1 MKPQSLIATNTLGM
15 GARPG
20 ELESCKS
27 DPKGWIL
34 AQINSPDDLND
45 AYREAPSAFDLIAGQ
60 RKNRGRMK
68 KNLIEKQDEEAFSE
82 RQKSLSA
89 FVAHH
94 NHELALRHQQAVDSQ
109 TSFVERWAWF
119 WFNRFTVSAR
129 DNHLRMVAGAFER
142 EAIRPHI
149 FGKFGDMLAASTLHP
164 AMIYY
169 LDNVKSVGPNS
180 AFAKMYGGKHN
191 ENLGREVLELHTMG
205 VGGGYTIDDIT
216 ALSYGLTGWTH
227 ASPKKGYKT
236 IFKKNRHEREPA
248 IMLGKTYP
256 THGPEQIHNMLSD
269 LAVHPS
275 TARHIAENLAA
286 HFISG
291 TPPQSAIDAL
301 KDNYLKTGGD
311 LKELALCLVEL
322 DEVWGQ
328 SGWTFKR
335 PDEYI
340 VSVGRALPVW
350 EDHFNPKIAQLLGQ
364 PLMQA
369 PGPDGWVQTGED
381 WVNTENILIRLGWL
395 RRALQSL
402 PSWVNAEFFMEEALG
417 GHVSRKTG
425 EILSKPLL
433 RNELLA
439 LGLTSPE
446 FLRR

>member
-1 MKPQSLIATNTLGM
+1 MKPQTLIATNTLGM

-20 ELESCKS
+20 EIEACKS
-27 DPKGWIL
+27 DPKAWVK
-34 AQINSPDDLND
+34 AQIENPGALNENY
-45 AYREAPSAFDLIAGQ
+45 AEAPSAAQLVTLQ
-60 RKNRGRMK
+60 RRNRGRMRK
-68 KNLIEKQDEEAFSE
+68 KLVEKQDEEAFSE
-82 RQKSLSA
+82 RRKTLSA
-89 FVAHH
+89 FVSHH
-94 NHELALRHQQAVDSQ
+94 NQELALRHAQAVESQ

-129 DNHLRMVAGAFER
+129 DNHLRMVASAFER

-149 FGKFGDMLAASTLHP
+149 FGRFEEMLTASTLHP

-180 AFAKMYGGKHN
+180 AFARMHGGKHN

-216 ALSYGLTGWTH
+216 ALSFGLTGWTH
-227 ASPKKGYKT
+227 QVPKKGYAT
-236 IFKKNRHEREPA
+236 IFKKNRHEPEPA
-248 IMLGKTYP
+248 VMLGKTYS

-269 LAVHPS
+269 LAVHPA
-275 TARHIAENLAA
+275 TAQHIAENLVA
-286 HFISG
+286 HFIAGPPSG
-291 TPPQSAIDAL
+291 SAIEAL
-301 KDNYLKTGGD
+301 KDNFLETGGD
-311 LKELALCLVEL
+311 LKALALTLVNL
-322 DEVWGQ
+322 DEVWSQ

-335 PDEYI
+335 PDEYL

-381 WVNTENILIRLGWL
+381 WINTENILIRLGWL

-417 GHVSRKTG
+417 GHVSRRTG
-425 EILSKPLL
+425 DILTKPLK